1 MKFDA
6 FKAAVVELY
15 ESKDLI
21 KFIETI
27 LAAILGD
34 IAADEGFEF

>member
-6 FKAAVVELY
+6 FKAAITELY
-15 ESKDLI
+15 ETKDFI
-21 KFIETI
+21 KFIETL
-27 LAAILGD
+27 LAAILGN